1 MFMSDIMSISL
12 ALIAGI
18 VVIVLLMWKNK
29 NDKKLLNPDA
39 QDAVEEAMMDNELKK
54 DSI

>member
-39 QDAVEEAMMDNELKK
+39 QDAVEETVMGNEHKK